1 MFDSSFWYQ
10 YDFKFPLLIRLYQFH
25 NPFRFLIT
33 FIFNSMLLMEESL
46 RGNEKLPWD
55 GLDQRQEHKDDE
67 ESAIM
72 CTDAL

>member
-1 MFDSSFWYQ
+1 
-10 YDFKFPLLIRLYQFH
+10 
-25 NPFRFLIT
+25 
-33 FIFNSMLLMEESL
+33 MLVMEESL

-72 CTDAL
+72 LFVVAPN